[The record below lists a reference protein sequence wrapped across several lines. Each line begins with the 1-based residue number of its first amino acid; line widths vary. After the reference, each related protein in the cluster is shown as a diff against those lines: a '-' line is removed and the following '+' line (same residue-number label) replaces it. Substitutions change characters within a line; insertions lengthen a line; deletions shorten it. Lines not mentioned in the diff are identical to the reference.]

1 MSETNKGWVKIHR
14 QLMSKGFYK
23 KSEFIH
29 LWIHLLLRAN
39 HSSNEFLHG
48 NSVIKLKAGQFVT
61 GRKSLSN
68 ETGIHESKV
77 QRILK
82 CFEIE
87 QQIKRQSNRQYTIV
101 TILSWDK
108 YQHVEQQDE
117 QQMNNKR
124 TTVERRLNTN
134 KNEKNEKNKK
144 KGFLPSADDII
155 EYLIDNGY
163 KQTIICDLWSH
174 YACNNWKDNKGKD
187 ITNWKQTIKAEWFL
201 PQHKCYGPNLP
212 MVF

>member
-23 KSEFIH
+23 NSDYIH
-29 LWIHLLLRAN
+29 LWLHLLLKAN

-82 CFEIE
+82 CFENE
-87 QQIKRQSNRQYTIV
+87 QQIKQQTNRQYRVI

-108 YQHVEQQDE
+108 FQHSEQQDE

-144 KGFLPSADDII
+144 KGFLPSVNDGLSPEFYHQSPEEFEKQKQSLNELGKKYRKDPF
-155 EYLIDNGY
+155 EDLY
-163 KQTIICDLWSH
+163 KPH
-174 YACNNWKDNKGKD
+174 GNVNK
-187 ITNWKQTIKAEWFL
+187 F
-201 PQHKCYGPNLP
+201 P
-212 MVF
+212 MVI